1 MIGAIGYLC
10 GCDNDGDDSNSIFKK
25 VPVDPRKR
33 YVYNI
38 HCPTGPGIDCPL
50 VVDPTGKEYLTKYYS
65 SSVEQFHEIFV
76 KNWKYFASFS
86 PKGAYFRRDGWS
98 NHYLC
103 GRSPDADEYEPE
115 ISNNDVDY
123 EFFEE
128 NVWPVIANRA
138 KCFEN
143 SKVGY

>member
-1 MIGAIGYLC
+1 MIGSIGYLC
-10 GCDNDGDDSNSIFKK
+10 GCDDDDDHSIFKK

-50 VVDPTGKEYLTKYYS
+50 VIDPT
-65 SSVEQFHEIFV
+65 
-76 KNWKYFASFS
+76 
-86 PKGAYFRRDGWS
+86 GAYFRRDGWS

-103 GRSPDADEYEPE
+103 GRSPDDQEPE
-115 ISNNDVDY
+115 VSNIDVDY

-138 KCFEN
+138 RCFEDL
-143 SKVGY
+143 KVGSLYTYSIG